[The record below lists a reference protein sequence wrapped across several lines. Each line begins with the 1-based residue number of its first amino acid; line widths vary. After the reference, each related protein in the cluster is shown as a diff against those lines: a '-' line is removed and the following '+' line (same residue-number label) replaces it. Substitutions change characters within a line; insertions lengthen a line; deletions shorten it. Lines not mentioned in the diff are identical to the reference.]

1 MHKYP
6 KIETVYQRDMDG
18 SKKLLDGV
26 FRSYTVCLLSA
37 CPLWVAY
44 EKLDGSNHQIYWDG
58 HTITLGGRTE
68 NSNIPKPVVE
78 YFENKFNNNE
88 TEELFE
94 QIFGEKPM
102 VMYFE
107 AIGNKIQ
114 TYGKHYGDEPRFVL
128 LDVYNVNNDSWWDYD
143 CGDGNDTLPNYR
155 SICAMANAL
164 GVECKRKVKAGTIDD
179 IIAYVKSKPMS
190 VFTKESD
197 ELPMEGVVALPCL
210 ELKDGNG
217 ERIIVKIKGCDHCE
231 DWASFMK
238 AYK

>member
-18 SKKLLDGV
+18 TKKLLDGV
-26 FRSYTVCLLSA
+26 FRSDVVCLLSA

-44 EKLDGSNHQIYWDG
+44 EKLDGSNHQIFWDG

-94 QIFGEKPM
+94 QIFGDKPM
-102 VMYFE
+102 VLYFE

-128 LDVYNVNNDSWWDYD
+128 LDVYNVNNDSWWNYGTED
-143 CGDGNDTLPNYR
+143 DTLPDCR

-164 GVECKRKVKAGTIDD
+164 GVEFKRIAKIGTIDD

-190 VFTKESD
+190 MFAKEGD
-197 ELPMEGVVALPCL
+197 ELPMEGVVAVPCL

-231 DWASFMK
+231 DWANFMK

>member
-1 MHKYP
+1 MIKYP
-6 KIETVYQRDMDG
+6 KIETVYQRDTGG
-18 SKKLLDGV
+18 SKRLLDGL
-26 FRSYTVCLLSA
+26 FRSDVVCLLST
-37 CPLWVAY
+37 CPIWVAY

-58 HTITLGGRTE
+58 HTITLSGRTE

-94 QIFGEKPM
+94 QIFGDKPM
-102 VMYFE
+102 VLFFE

-114 TYGKHYGDEPRFVL
+114 TYGRHYGDEPRFVL
-128 LDVYNVNNDSWWDYD
+128 LDVYNVNNDSWWDY
-143 CGDGNDTLPNYR
+143 R
-155 SICAMANAL
+155 SICAIANAL
-164 GVECKRKVKAGTIDD
+164 AVECKREVKAGTIDD

-190 VFTKESD
+190 VFTKEGD
-197 ELPMEGVVALPCL
+197 ELPMEGVVAVPCL
-210 ELKDGNG
+210 ELKDGNN

-231 DWASFMK
+231 DWAEFMK